1 MLKEYYARDT
11 YFDEDGTK
19 RIKLIP
25 PGERPTYTQF
35 RYWYEQEFDIKKAL
49 INRKGEKAYMLENRP
64 VLGTSTAEVIGPG
77 SRFEIDATVADVYIV
92 SSYNSDWIVGRPV
105 VYVVIDVFS
114 RLIVGV
120 YVGLEGPS
128 WLGAMM
134 ALVNTATDKVSFC
147 QSYGISITEEEWPC
161 AHLPYTILADRG
173 EILGNPIETLGKNL
187 NVNIENTPPYRADWK
202 GIVERQFRTI
212 HDHVKPFVPGYI
224 DVDFRQRGGKDY
236 RLDGKLTVKAFTRI
250 IIKSILHR
258 NNYDYIDSYSR
269 QEMMIADDVRPIPGQ
284 LWQWGIKNRS
294 GRLRSFPED
303 IIKLNL
309 LPRDK
314 GTVTSRGIRFKGMNY
329 TCEKAIKE
337 RWFERARNNSLDR
350 QSKYLD
356 ISYDLRS
363 SKFIYLRDADGRGF
377 QKCYLLDS
385 GERYL
390 NKTIEEIEYLHAS
403 ERLDRKIY
411 ESDELQ
417 HDIDLAT
424 DIEEI
429 VADAEKKSDQSS
441 TSSLSNAER
450 VSHIRDNR
458 AFERSEI
465 RMEQAFELDKSSF
478 DNAISVEEE
487 KPIEL
492 DTQESNRPNYLN
504 LLKRKKKESR
514 NEPQE

>member
-1 MLKEYYARDT
+1 
-11 YFDEDGTK
+11 
-19 RIKLIP
+19 
-25 PGERPTYTQF
+25 
-35 RYWYEQEFDIKKAL
+35 
-49 INRKGEKAYMLENRP
+49 
-64 VLGTSTAEVIGPG
+64 
-77 SRFEIDATVADVYIV
+77 
-92 SSYNSDWIVGRPV
+92 
-105 VYVVIDVFS
+105 
-114 RLIVGV
+114 
-120 YVGLEGPS
+120 
-128 WLGAMM
+128 
-134 ALVNTATDKVSFC
+134 
-147 QSYGISITEEEWPC
+147 
-161 AHLPYTILADRG
+161 
-173 EILGNPIETLGKNL
+173 
-187 NVNIENTPPYRADWK
+187 
-202 GIVERQFRTI
+202 
-212 HDHVKPFVPGYI
+212 
-224 DVDFRQRGGKDY
+224 
-236 RLDGKLTVKAFTRI
+236 
-250 IIKSILHR
+250 
-258 NNYDYIDSYSR
+258 
-269 QEMMIADDVRPIPGQ
+269 
-284 LWQWGIKNRS
+284 
-294 GRLRSFPED
+294 
-303 IIKLNL
+303 

-429 VADAEKKSDQSS
+429 VAEAEKKSDQSS

-487 KPIEL
+487 QPIEL